1 MDESSI
7 KYGGCYS
14 NGIYGNHWAV
24 RQVTREHADGSVT
37 FKIVAGRDRRKSA
50 TLPRDEF
57 AHWAKYEVALKENEW
72 VKLTPDRCREPE

>member
-7 KYGGCYS
+7 KYGACYS

-24 RQVTREHADGSVT
+24 RQVTREHDDGSVT

-72 VKLTPDRCREPE
+72 VKLTPDRYREPE